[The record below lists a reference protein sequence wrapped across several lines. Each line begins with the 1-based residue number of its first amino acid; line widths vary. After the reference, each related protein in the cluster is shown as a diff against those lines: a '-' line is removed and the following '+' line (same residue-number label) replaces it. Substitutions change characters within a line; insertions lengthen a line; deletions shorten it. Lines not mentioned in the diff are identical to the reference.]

1 MLSKTHSPAPTK
13 VSVPAKQKTQGQQR
27 DVTKAHHSG
36 PHTYK
41 QWLQLGSRAFAP
53 IGRCCIRV
61 GDLIIIF
68 LTRKERCG
76 RTCLQERASGWR
88 MQEYRLST
96 WGMWQGCLA
105 CGCGW
110 KVRNASP
117 ANMGTMEVLVL
128 PSASKATSPGAAPGS
143 VKSYKNGCHI
153 RQP

>member
-41 QWLQLGSRAFAP
+41 QWLQLGSRAFTP

-68 LTRKERCG
+68 LTRKD
-76 RTCLQERASGWR
+76 
-88 MQEYRLST
+88 LSPRESLGVENAGIQAVHMGDVAGVS
-96 WGMWQGCLA
+96 GMWLWLEGEKCFS
-105 CGCGW
+105 C
-110 KVRNASP
+110 
-117 ANMGTMEVLVL
+117 
-128 PSASKATSPGAAPGS
+128 
-143 VKSYKNGCHI
+143 
-153 RQP
+153 